1 MYRFNSRKYVLTSIC
16 VLLLLV
22 TLVLCVNFLRS
33 DTASVKKN
41 FDGLRL
47 AVLDGERLKAEAIC
61 FKSHEKIAQMV
72 ADVLSKVKESESQ
85 IKEEYE
91 KIKSS
96 KKLTQE
102 QKLSETAKIEA
113 KWNTV
118 FTRYNAEIQSI
129 RNKDLLLSEHIQ
141 RKLTSIIDAI
151 TRSAKLDVVVNKGNR
166 DIILVFHN
174 SKDIDIT
181 DLVICRL
188 NKEVPSVDIGGI
200 KDD

>member
-1 MYRFNSRKYVLTSIC
+1 M
-16 VLLLLV
+16 
-22 TLVLCVNFLRS
+22 
-33 DTASVKKN
+33 KKN